1 MSLVSAPDMVV
12 VKRFFGGLLSSFLR
26 DEMHDRLVLTAIATA
41 KNGAIFSPSLSTLSN
56 HQLNETISSIEPE
69 EDL

>member
-41 KNGAIFSPSLSTLSN
+41 KNGAIFAPSLSTLSN